1 MFIGSKKIEGTFD
14 LENNMVKVEFDD
26 SSSTEMNKDLLA
38 LIQHEEKGE
47 GTITDAVNH
56 YFATK
61 FVAELAMY
69 DLGFYFTTGIGTAM
83 QVLAHNLREQLIR
96 KTFNCT
102 GGDDINL
109 KLLTKLD

>member
-26 SSSTEMNKDLLA
+26 SSSTEMNKDLLV
-38 LIQHEEKGE
+38 LIQHEEKGD

-61 FVAELAMY
+61 FVSELSMY
-69 DLGFYFTTGIGTAM
+69 DLGYYFVGGVATGM
-83 QVLAHNLREQLIR
+83 QVLSHNLREQLIR